1 MARWVLADDGTLT
14 EGTTRPAPTV
24 WATLDDHTYEAT
36 TAATRGL
43 GRVAGDHLHHRSA
56 HDPASWADHPDLI
69 TELGALHDAWR
80 AAYHPTSDASR
91 PAAWLDDLPAR
102 LQRIR
107 ERSTAHQGHPRRAND
122 RQD

>member
-36 TAATRGL
+36 
-43 GRVAGDHLHHRSA
+43 SA
-56 HDPASWADHPDLI
+56 LLADWVGWLVTTFTIDRRTIPPSWADHPDLI

-107 ERSTAHQGHPRRAND
+107 ERSSGHQGHPRRAND